1 MIWFINKK
9 ERTWFRANGNEGE
22 QQLERTDLRRTDS
35 SELVHVDRA
44 NDPDTLIKKP
54 KKQFKYNMKLVI
66 NSLWIKE

>member
-9 ERTWFRANGNEGE
+9 ERTWFRANDNEGE

-44 NDPDTLIKKP
+44 NDPDTFI
-54 KKQFKYNMKLVI
+54 
-66 NSLWIKE
+66 